1 MPKLRL
7 TPAMV
12 KRIAPPTKGQ
22 VEYFDTSM
30 PGFALRVSY
39 SGTKAWVLMTR
50 VRGSPK
56 LIRMTLGEWPAMSL
70 AEAHEEARDA
80 QKQARAGRD
89 PRDLRRH
96 RETAAQEAA
105 ELTFAKIADEF
116 VARYAKPKLR
126 ARTVAEYRR
135 TLKSARIAEWQ

>member
-1 MPKLRL
+1 MPKKRL

-12 KRIAPPTKGQ
+12 KRIGLPTKGQ

-70 AEAHEEARDA
+70 AEAHEEAREA
-80 QKQARAGRD
+80 QRQAKTGRD
-89 PRDLRRH
+89 PRNVRRN
-96 RETAAQEAA
+96 RETEVQEAA
-105 ELTFAKIADEF
+105 KLTFAK
-116 VARYAKPKLR
+116 V
-126 ARTVAEYRR
+126 
-135 TLKSARIAEWQ
+135 